1 MRFINDPALGDYF
14 ITVDDLNYSAFIKI
28 TPESGIPYDSC
39 VGHFTNLG
47 KALEKI
53 GEHKVRR
60 QSYDTIKEYLIEYE
74 KIKNEL
80 KNLI

>member
-1 MRFINDPALGDYF
+1 MKFINDPALGDYF
-14 ITVDDLNYSAFIKI
+14 IQVDDLNYSAFIKI
-28 TPESGIPYDSC
+28 IPDSGIPYDSC
-39 VGHFTNLG
+39 VGHFPNLG

-60 QSYDTIKEYLIEYE
+60 QSYDTIKEYLVEYE